1 MRSAMALMAKQGG
14 DSGNTRSG
22 KPKAGRPAPGR
33 TRSSRARAPD
43 GPRTRQG
50 ILDAARS
57 IFAEKGYS
65 GANVNE
71 IVALAGTTKPM
82 IYYHFRS
89 KEGLF
94 AAVLEDVYAGMRMIE
109 RDLQLGDLPPA
120 EAMRRLVQVTFDYHA
135 EHPDWV
141 RLISIA
147 NIHGAQHILDSP
159 TIASQNS
166 AILGILAGLL
176 ARGERE
182 GAFRTGV
189 DPLHLHL
196 MINSMCFYRMSNRH
210 TWRVIFGRD
219 LILAEDAARQR
230 AMLADAVLL
239 YLGPEQSLDPLRP
252 GPAAS

>member
-1 MRSAMALMAKQGG
+1 MALIAKQGG
-14 DSGNTRSG
+14 DGGDAQPGERR
-22 KPKAGRPAPGR
+22 AVRAAPGHIR
-33 TRSSRARAPD
+33 TARARPPD

-71 IVALAGTTKPM
+71 IVALAGTSKPM

-94 AAVLEDVYAGMRMIE
+94 AAVLEDVYAGMRAIE
-109 RDLQLGDLPPA
+109 RSLQLQDLPPV

-135 EHPDWV
+135 EYPDWV
-141 RLISIA
+141 RLISVA
-147 NIHGAQHILDSP
+147 NIHGAQHILHSP

-166 AILGILAGLL
+166 AILAILAELL

-182 GAFRTGV
+182 GAFRAGV

-196 MINSMCFYRMSNRH
+196 MINSMCFYRVSNRH

-219 LILAEDAARQR
+219 LSAPDDVARQR
-230 AMLADAVLL
+230 AMLAEAVLC
-239 YLGPEQSLDPLRP
+239 YLAPSL
-252 GPAAS
+252 A

>member
-1 MRSAMALMAKQGG
+1 MALMAKQA
-14 DSGNTRSG
+14 GNGLGTRPG
-22 KPKAGRPAPGR
+22 KRQAGRQVP
-33 TRSSRARAPD
+33 SRAGARAPD

-71 IVALAGTTKPM
+71 ITALAGTTKPM

-94 AAVLEDVYAGMRMIE
+94 AAVLEEVYAGMRAIE
-109 RDLQLGDLPPA
+109 RSLQLRDLPPA

-141 RLISIA
+141 RLISVA

-166 AILGILAGLL
+166 AILAILAELL
-176 ARGERE
+176 ARGERD
-182 GAFRTGV
+182 GAFRAGV

-196 MINSMCFYRMSNRH
+196 MINSMCFYRVSNRH

-219 LILAEDAARQR
+219 LTVPDDAARQR
-230 AMLADAVLL
+230 TMLADTVLS
-239 YLGPEQSLDPLRP
+239 YLAP
-252 GPAAS
+252 GAA

>member
-1 MRSAMALMAKQGG
+1 MRKAMALMAKQGDGGG
-14 DSGNTRSG
+14 DVQPG
-22 KPKAGRPAPGR
+22 KRQVSRQAPGR
-33 TRSSRARAPD
+33 VRVSRARAPD

-57 IFAEKGYS
+57 IFADKGYS

-94 AAVLEDVYAGMRMIE
+94 AAVLEEVYAGMRAIE
-109 RDLQLGDLPPA
+109 RSLQLQGLPPD

-141 RLISIA
+141 RLISVA
-147 NIHGAQHILDSP
+147 NIHGAQHIVDSP

-166 AILGILAGLL
+166 AILAILAGLL

-182 GAFRTGV
+182 GAFRAGV

-196 MINSMCFYRMSNRH
+196 MINSMCFYRVSNRH

-219 LILAEDAARQR
+219 LSLAEEAAQQR
-230 AMLADAVLL
+230 AMLADAVAC
-239 YLGPEQSLDPLRP
+239 YLRP
-252 GPAAS
+252 DRG

>member
-1 MRSAMALMAKQGG
+1 MALMAKQGDG
-14 DSGNTRSG
+14 RDIQPG
-22 KPKAGRPAPGR
+22 KRQAGRPAPGR
-33 TRSSRARAPD
+33 VHTSRARTPD

-82 IYYHFRS
+82 IYYHFCS

-94 AAVLEDVYAGMRMIE
+94 AAVLEEVYAGMRAIE
-109 RDLQLGDLPPA
+109 RSLQLQGLPPD

-135 EHPDWV
+135 EHPEWV
-141 RLISIA
+141 RLISVA

-159 TIASQNS
+159 TIASQNA
-166 AILGILAGLL
+166 AILAILAGLL
-176 ARGERE
+176 ARGEQE
-182 GAFRTGV
+182 GAFRAGV

-196 MINSMCFYRMSNRH
+196 MINSMCFYRVSNRH

-219 LILAEDAARQR
+219 LSLAEDAAQQR
-230 AMLADAVLL
+230 TMLADAVVR
-239 YLGPEQSLDPLRP
+239 YLSPDQG
-252 GPAAS
+252 

>member
-14 DSGNTRSG
+14 NGGDIQPG
-22 KPKAGRPAPGR
+22 KRRASRPEPGH

-94 AAVLEDVYAGMRMIE
+94 AAVLEEVYAGMRIIE
-109 RDLQLGDLPPA
+109 RSLQLHDLLPA

-141 RLISIA
+141 RLISVA

-166 AILGILAGLL
+166 AILAILSGLL

-182 GAFRTGV
+182 GAFRAGV

-219 LILAEDAARQR
+219 LSLAEDAAQQR
-230 AMLADAVLL
+230 AMLADAVVL
-239 YLGPEQSLDPLRP
+239 YLSPNQS
-252 GPAAS
+252 

>member
-1 MRSAMALMAKQGG
+1 MRRAMALMAKQGDDGG
-14 DSGNTRSG
+14 DAQAVERQAG
-22 KPKAGRPAPGR
+22 KRQGSRAPPDRIR
-33 TRSSRARAPD
+33 TARAPD

-94 AAVLEDVYAGMRMIE
+94 AAVLEEVYAGMRAIE
-109 RDLQLGDLPPA
+109 ASLQLQGLPPG

-141 RLISIA
+141 RLISVA

-166 AILGILAGLL
+166 AILAILAGLL
-176 ARGERE
+176 ERGERE
-182 GAFRTGV
+182 GAFRAGV

-219 LILAEDAARQR
+219 LSLADDAAQQR
-230 AMLADAVLL
+230 AMLADAVIR
-239 YLGPEQSLDPLRP
+239 YLSPDP
-252 GPAAS
+252 G

>member
-1 MRSAMALMAKQGG
+1 MAKQGDDG
-14 DSGNTRSG
+14 VDARPG
-22 KPKAGRPAPGR
+22 KLQAGRQAPGR
-33 TRSSRARAPD
+33 IRLSRARAPD

-94 AAVLEDVYAGMRMIE
+94 AAVLEDVYAGMRAIE
-109 RDLQLGDLPPA
+109 RSLQLQGLSPV

-135 EHPDWV
+135 EHPEWI
-141 RLISIA
+141 RLISVA

-166 AILGILAGLL
+166 AILAILAGLL

-182 GAFRTGV
+182 GAFRAGV

-219 LILAEDAARQR
+219 LSLADDAARQR
-230 AMLADAVLL
+230 AMLADAVVR
-239 YLGPEQSLDPLRP
+239 YLSPEQS
-252 GPAAS
+252 